1 MEKKCFCNQI
11 QLIYF
16 AKMYLILCFAIFIVS
31 FPEKRRV
38 ESGFDDSVEESP
50 RLKLVKLLTFP

>member
-1 MEKKCFCNQI
+1 
-11 QLIYF
+11 
-16 AKMYLILCFAIFIVS
+16 MYLILCFAIFIVS